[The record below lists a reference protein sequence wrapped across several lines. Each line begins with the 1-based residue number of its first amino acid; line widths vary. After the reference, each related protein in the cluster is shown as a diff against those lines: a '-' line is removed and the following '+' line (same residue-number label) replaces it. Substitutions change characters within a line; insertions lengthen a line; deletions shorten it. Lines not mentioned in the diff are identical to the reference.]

1 MYTKYTRIN
10 KNSKRNTKRV
20 RTNNGENS
28 YPKSSQQLSLRRERQ
43 LRLTTPGRFAPDKT
57 RVRLVYQDTT
67 DTRTVTSS
75 NAMNWGYRSS
85 AYDPD
90 PAALSGSIPG
100 FVELANLYTSYCV
113 HEMHLQLEIANQNSE
128 AIVLVTWPSNV
139 LHNTNSL
146 TKADL
151 AEYAGNVRAQS
162 HFLGNSNGINIM
174 SLSTTASGLQLVG
187 PRFKSDL
194 DYSASTSTNP
204 VEMYNI
210 NVGAYCPFGNF
221 TYALGVRARIIY
233 DVEFFKLRQLE
244 S

>member
-1 MYTKYTRIN
+1 MYNKYIN
-10 KNSKRNTKRV
+10 PNKTSKRRTKRV
-20 RTNNGENS
+20 ARNNGENFN
-28 YPKSSQQLSLRRERQ
+28 PKSSQQLLRSERQ
-43 LRLTTPGRFAPDKT
+43 LRLLTPGRFAPDKT

-113 HEMHLQLEIANQNSE
+113 HAMHLQLEVANQNSE
-128 AIVLVTWPSNV
+128 AAIIVVWPSNV

-151 AEYAGNVRAQS
+151 AEYSGNVRAQS

-174 SLSTTASGLQLVG
+174 KLQTTASGIQLVG

-210 NVGAYCPFGNF
+210 NIGAYCPFGNF
-221 TYALGVRARIIY
+221 TYALGVRARVIY
-233 DVEFFKLRQLE
+233 DVEFFRLRQLE